1 MRGIR
6 RPNYDISQIIIT
18 QFISEYN
25 DESSSSTP
33 LSSEVNFGAE
43 SNAVLLPAGQVR
55 HQGELRWF
63 HKLSWALYTF
73 SLDVGMSVTIAFW
86 AILRTEFDAFSW
98 HCHAINSV
106 ALIMDLIVSGTVLS
120 RLWFVGTGYMKFGN
134 TLV

>member
-1 MRGIR
+1 M
-6 RPNYDISQIIIT
+6 IIT

-106 ALIMDLIVSGTVLS
+106 ALIMDLIVSGNSFITSLVL
-120 RLWFVGTGYMKFGN
+120 REFHGPWGRPCGRWRTERD
-134 TLV
+134 

>member
-1 MRGIR
+1 MT
-6 RPNYDISQIIIT
+6 YQIIIT

-120 RLWFVGTGYMKFGN
+120 RLWSVGMGN
-134 TLV
+134 L

>member
-1 MRGIR
+1 M
-6 RPNYDISQIIIT
+6 
-18 QFISEYN
+18 
-25 DESSSSTP
+25 
-33 LSSEVNFGAE
+33 SSEVNFGAE

-106 ALIMDLIVSGTVLS
+106 ALIMDLIVSGTVSS
-120 RLWFVGTGYMKFGN
+120 RPWSLGSSMDRGDDRAVDGEQNEIDKLLKRHSN
-134 TLV
+134 

>member
-1 MRGIR
+1 MSHFIWSIS
-6 RPNYDISQIIIT
+6 YDPRKINFQIISSKN
-18 QFISEYN
+18 ISEYN

-106 ALIMDLIVSGTVLS
+106 ALIMDLIVSGIVS
-120 RLWFVGTGYMKFGN
+120 H
-134 TLV
+134 LVFRHVWHP